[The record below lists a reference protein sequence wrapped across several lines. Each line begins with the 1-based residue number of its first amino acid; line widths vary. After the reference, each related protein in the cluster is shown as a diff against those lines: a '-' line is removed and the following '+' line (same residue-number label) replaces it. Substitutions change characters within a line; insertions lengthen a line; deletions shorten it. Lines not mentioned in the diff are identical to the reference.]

1 MPIFRFI
8 KTHISLPVKCLFFKR
23 FLLQDRQK
31 TCENITHKMFSIPN
45 LLATRTFF
53 CLTQREKLQVT
64 KNSIGQ
70 KIEIFF
76 LDQISLITKHKI
88 DRELVLISHQ
98 PKKKNSFLWLE
109 IRMSCFQVYK
119 KSCIYRPGCRH
130 LNKSLSKLGKLR
142 NN

>member
-1 MPIFRFI
+1 
-8 KTHISLPVKCLFFKR
+8 
-23 FLLQDRQK
+23 
-31 TCENITHKMFSIPN
+31 MFSIPN

-98 PKKKNSFLWLE
+98 PKKKRFLMVENKNELFSSIQKVVYISPWLSARHGIRAYQNQGNSVIIKNGRLLHPQLSMDMRK
-109 IRMSCFQVYK
+109 IIQN
-119 KSCIYRPGCRH
+119 IYIFAVQK
-130 LNKSLSKLGKLR
+130 NS
-142 NN
+142 N